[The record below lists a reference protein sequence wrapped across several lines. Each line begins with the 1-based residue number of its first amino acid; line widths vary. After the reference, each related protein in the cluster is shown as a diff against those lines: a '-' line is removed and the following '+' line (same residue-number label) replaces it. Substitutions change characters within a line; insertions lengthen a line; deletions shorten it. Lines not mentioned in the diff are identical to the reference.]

1 LINSPFLVTLLAI
14 DEAQGCDQVLTIQVT
29 QVYSHLKR
37 YKENNMVCQ
46 LLCRKGKENTGKG
59 KRKKKHLI
67 CRAVIRHVPQKRAKI
82 DSPSQR
88 KPKASFSL
96 TAS

>member
-1 LINSPFLVTLLAI
+1 MLLAI

-37 YKENNMVCQ
+37 DKENNMVCQ
-46 LLCRKGKENTGKG
+46 LFCWKGKENTRKG
-59 KRKKKHLI
+59 KRKKKQLI
-67 CRAVIRHVPQKRAKI
+67 CRAVIRHVPQKSAKI
-82 DSPSQR
+82 DGLSQR
-88 KPKASFSL
+88 KPEASFSL